1 MNSWTE
7 EGWRLAA
14 TLLAAAGAGF
24 LLGNFYL
31 AFIVALMLYA
41 GWMIYRLHVLNRW
54 LMTGAATKDTPD
66 TVGLLD
72 SVIQLVHREQRRS
85 GRQKDKMR
93 RTLSQFNALASEIP
107 DATVVLDDKWLIQWC
122 NAAAERLLGINR
134 KVDRGHRID
143 NLLRTPEFVAFLQ
156 EVHDE
161 HRELEIESPV
171 LQDVTLLV
179 TCVPAGSN
187 QLILTARNITQRVQL
202 REMRKAF
209 VADVSHELKT
219 PLTVIQGHLELLDAD
234 NPQSVSKDAVDTR
247 PFSQPVDDQQLAI
260 ERIKEQS
267 DRMAKI
273 VSDLLTLSKLE
284 SNALEPDEGTWLNM
298 GQLIDGILGDLTGNL
313 KQHNIETRL
322 DSSLQ
327 LLGVESEIYSCCQN
341 LIQNAL
347 AYNPAGTRIEVE
359 WRYAANDEPRRDWI
373 TEAVGTKL
381 EPGNALFV
389 VRDNG
394 IGIPEEHLSKL
405 SQRFYRVDRDRSRAT
420 GGTGLGLAI
429 VKYIAQRHSGHL
441 YLQSESGKGSLF
453 AVSFPVFRQ
462 RQFAD
467 QSRKSQFTG

>member
-1 MNSWTE
+1 MNSWAE

-24 LLGNFYL
+24 LLGNFYI
-31 AFIVALMLYA
+31 AFLIALMLYA
-41 GWMIYRLHVLNRW
+41 GWMIYRLHVLNSW
-54 LMTGAATKDTPD
+54 LLKGAASEDTPD
-66 TVGLLD
+66 TTGLLD
-72 SVIQLVHREQRRS
+72 SVVQLVHREKRRS

-134 KVDRGHRID
+134 KMDRGHRVD
-143 NLLRTPEFVAFLQ
+143 NLLRSPEFVAFLQ
-156 EVHDE
+156 EVYDE

-219 PLTVIQGHLELLDAD
+219 PLTVIQGHLEMLDEN
-234 NPQSVSKDAVDTR
+234 NPHPGTGN
-247 PFSQPVDDQQLAI
+247 PTDQQLAI
-260 ERIKEQS
+260 SRIKEQS

-284 SNALEPDEGTWLNM
+284 SSALESDEGTWLDM
-298 GQLIDGILGDLTGNL
+298 TSLIEGILGDLTGSL
-313 KQHNIETRL
+313 DLHNVESQL
-322 DSSLQ
+322 DPSLQ

-341 LIQNAL
+341 LIQNAI

-359 WRYAANDEPRRDWI
+359 WRYVATHEPERAWT
-373 TEAVGTKL
+373 TEAAGTQL
-381 EPGNALFV
+381 EPGSVLFV
-389 VRDNG
+389 VRDRG
-394 IGIPEEHLSKL
+394 IGIPQEHLSKL

-441 YLQSESGKGSLF
+441 FLHSEPGEGSLF
-453 AVSFPVFRQ
+453 AVSFPAFRQ
-462 RQFAD
+462 RQLAD
-467 QSRKSQFTG
+467 QPRASQLL